1 MTGLPR
7 DSRTSDVV
15 IKTLTGSEITASL
28 DRLAQLRI
36 SVFREYPYLYEGDM
50 AFELRYMREFATA
63 PEAVLVA
70 AFDGAELVGA
80 ATASPMWAQKPEIRG
95 PFEDRGIDTSSLFYF
110 GESVLLPQYRG
121 RGIGHRFFDH
131 REEWAARCGA
141 QAACFAAV
149 IRPAN
154 DPLRPADYR
163 PLDAFWA
170 KRGYAPVS
178 GLKCA
183 ISWKAVGEQEER
195 AKQLQYWMRRF

>member
-1 MTGLPR
+1 MTGTPR
-7 DSRTSDVV
+7 DTRASAVV
-15 IKTLTGSEITASL
+15 IKTLTGSEITVSL

-70 AFDGAELVGA
+70 VHDGAELVGA
-80 ATASPMWAQKPEIRG
+80 ASASPMWAQKPEIRA

-163 PLDAFWA
+163 SHDAFWI

-183 ISWKAVGEQEER
+183 ISWKAVGEQEES